1 VAADGQSFTGVAPPK
16 NAQPQTTN
24 LAREL
29 GDLAQFANT
38 AAAANGCLIALR
50 TPSGE
55 DSVWAAAAG
64 PPQHHAGRQVLDL
77 MKSWSSAR
85 SDQPLIVHRL
95 SPSDV
100 AILHSLG
107 LEAGDSACVTL
118 ACRTEGLQT
127 IAVAIVSAAAG
138 VAMKSIAELTV
149 RCTSSLL
156 SDSSHSQQ
164 ASFWRSQAGQ
174 LRDALQAART
184 QAAEATRAQARNQSS
199 NRRLVAHAERGNLS
213 ALAST
218 LSRLGSFDAWFLATR
233 EGDGLRIRT
242 AHGLPRDALAE
253 PGRALRQALTRHII
267 ISRRLGTAVVLSA
280 EERRFQSL
288 GYRAY
293 LCVPLEGGVL
303 GLLSRNAVTVAA
315 RQRVADSLRAV
326 APHLRGLFLSRELE
340 RQRAL
345 VRSLARGLFRSA
357 DAERARLR
365 RDLHD
370 DWAQLL
376 AAAQIALNGG
386 SDDARRFFRELEG
399 ELRKRLDALRPLE
412 ARRVS
417 FKAALKAEVQRLERA
432 GLEVTVSVRGVSRLP
447 ATAKEVFRRVISEGV
462 SNVIRHAAANQVR
475 IGVECRDGAG
485 SVAITDNGRGTGA
498 ASEGVG
504 LRGLA
509 ERVEVLGGRCVIASN
524 SAGTRLSARIPLAN
538 L

>member
-1 VAADGQSFTGVAPPK
+1 
-16 NAQPQTTN
+16 
-24 LAREL
+24 
-29 GDLAQFANT
+29 
-38 AAAANGCLIALR
+38 
-50 TPSGE
+50 
-55 DSVWAAAAG
+55 
-64 PPQHHAGRQVLDL
+64 
-77 MKSWSSAR
+77 
-85 SDQPLIVHRL
+85 
-95 SPSDV
+95 
-100 AILHSLG
+100 
-107 LEAGDSACVTL
+107 
-118 ACRTEGLQT
+118 
-127 IAVAIVSAAAG
+127 
-138 VAMKSIAELTV
+138 
-149 RCTSSLL
+149 
-156 SDSSHSQQ
+156 
-164 ASFWRSQAGQ
+164 
-174 LRDALQAART
+174 
-184 QAAEATRAQARNQSS
+184 
-199 NRRLVAHAERGNLS
+199 
-213 ALAST
+213 
-218 LSRLGSFDAWFLATR
+218 
-233 EGDGLRIRT
+233 
-242 AHGLPRDALAE
+242 
-253 PGRALRQALTRHII
+253 
-267 ISRRLGTAVVLSA
+267 
-280 EERRFQSL
+280 
-288 GYRAY
+288 
-293 LCVPLEGGVL
+293 VPLEGGVL
-303 GLLSRNAVTVAA
+303 GLLSRSAVTVAA
-315 RQRVADSLRAV
+315 RKRVADSLRAV

-417 FKAALKAEVQRLERA
+417 FKAALNAEVQRLERA

-462 SNVIRHAAANQVR
+462 SNVIRHAAASQVR

-509 ERVEVLGGRCVIASN
+509 ERVEVLGGSCAVASN